1 MKKSVKQSVK
11 RTAALWKEWRC
22 AADNVWDAW
31 NDLLASTDGGFEPH
45 LRYLLALDDE
55 HLAAHRLAVAL
66 AA

>member
-1 MKKSVKQSVK
+1 MKKSVK

-22 AADNVWDAW
+22 AADEVWHAW
-31 NDLLASTDGGFEPH
+31 DDLLASTGDRFEPH

-66 AA
+66 GA